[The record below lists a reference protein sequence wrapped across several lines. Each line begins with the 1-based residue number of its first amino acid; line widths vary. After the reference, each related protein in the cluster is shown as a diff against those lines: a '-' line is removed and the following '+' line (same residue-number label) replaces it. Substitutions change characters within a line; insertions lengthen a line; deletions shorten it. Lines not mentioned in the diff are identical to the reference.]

1 MRDPNPLLRRIKLSD
16 LRLFSAVVGAG
27 GMAKAATQL
36 HISQPA
42 VSKAIASLEQTLGV
56 RLLDRHAGGVTPT
69 IYGDALLQGSTAA
82 FDDLGQSVGRIKFLN
97 DPRTG
102 KLRFA
107 CGQPYALGFVPGII
121 EKMSADY
128 PGVRFDVFDVAE
140 IASLKRRQIE
150 VAITRQFTDF
160 DDPDIHEEALFEDPV
175 VVYAASDSPWARRRK
190 MSLADLIDAPW
201 ILPPYNYPTG
211 RLIVESFKASGFEPP
226 KACVKTFTLDLIL
239 GLLATGRYVS
249 IGPRSMLRICAK
261 RLSLKILPIKLQHQA
276 EFSRDH
282 DAQGP
287 HPQSG
292 CRTLHQIRARG
303 CEAARRGGLVLYANC
318 AEWRPLVMAL
328 SGHRSCLSAP
338 RCSPRRSH
346 VGCGVI
352 LDRDEAVSV
361 SRHVGYAPEAE

>member
-82 FDDLGQSVGRIKFLN
+82 FDDLGQSVGRIEFLN
-97 DPRTG
+97 DPRKG

-107 CGQPYALGFVPGII
+107 CGQPVAFGFVPGII

-128 PGVRFDVFDVAE
+128 PGVRFEVFDNNNFE
-140 IASLKRRQIE
+140 TLKRRQVE
-150 VAITRQFTDF
+150 LAINRGLTGFEDA
-160 DDPDIHEEALFEDPV
+160 DIHEEALFEDPL

-190 MSLADLIDAPW
+190 ISLADLIDAPW
-201 ILPPYNYPTG
+201 ILVFYNSPGG
-211 RLIVESFKASGFEPP
+211 RLIVEAFKASGFEPP
-226 KACVKTFTLDLIL
+226 KARVKTFRIDVVL

-249 IGPRSMLRICAK
+249 IGPRSMLRMCAK
-261 RLSLKILPIKLQHQA
+261 RLSLKILPIKLQHKPSTVA
-276 EFSRDH
+276 IMTLKD
-282 DAQGP
+282 
-287 HPQSG
+287 
-292 CRTLHQIRARG
+292 RTLSPVAELFIKYAR
-303 CEAARRGGLVLYANC
+303 EAAKPFAAAG
-318 AEWRPLVMAL
+318 
-328 SGHRSCLSAP
+328 
-338 RCSPRRSH
+338 
-346 VGCGVI
+346 
-352 LDRDEAVSV
+352 
-361 SRHVGYAPEAE
+361 

>member
-69 IYGDALLQGSTAA
+69 IYGDALLQGSTAV

-107 CGQPYALGFVPGII
+107 CGQTYALGFVPGVI
-121 EKMSADY
+121 EKMKADY

-140 IASLKRRQIE
+140 VASLKRRQIE
-150 VAITRQFTDF
+150 VAITRQSTDF

-175 VVYAASDSPWARRRK
+175 VVYAASDSPWATTSQDVAGRSHRRALDP
-190 MSLADLIDAPW
+190 SPLQ
-201 ILPPYNYPTG
+201 LPHW
-211 RLIVESFKASGFEPP
+211 
-226 KACVKTFTLDLIL
+226 
-239 GLLATGRYVS
+239 
-249 IGPRSMLRICAK
+249 
-261 RLSLKILPIKLQHQA
+261 PIKSWSPSRQA
-276 EFSRDH
+276 ASNRPRLASKLSRSILF
-282 DAQGP
+282 
-287 HPQSG
+287 SG
-292 CRTLHQIRARG
+292 CWQRAG
-303 CEAARRGGLVLYANC
+303 TSPLARDPC
-318 AEWRPLVMAL
+318 
-328 SGHRSCLSAP
+328 
-338 RCSPRRSH
+338 
-346 VGCGVI
+346 
-352 LDRDEAVSV
+352 
-361 SRHVGYAPEAE
+361 

>member
-82 FDDLGQSVGRIKFLN
+82 FDDLGQSVGRIEFLN
-97 DPRTG
+97 DPRKG

-107 CGQPYALGFVPGII
+107 CGQPVAFGFVPGII

-128 PGVRFDVFDVAE
+128 PGVRFEVFDNSNFE
-140 IASLKRRQIE
+140 TLKRRQVE
-150 VAITRQFTDF
+150 LAINRGLTGFEDA
-160 DDPDIHEEALFEDPV
+160 DIHEEALFEDPL

-190 MSLADLIDAPW
+190 ISLADLIDAPW
-201 ILPPYNYPTG
+201 ILVFYNSPGG
-211 RLIVESFKASGFEPP
+211 RLIVDAFKASGFEPP
-226 KACVKTFTLDLIL
+226 KARVKTFRIDVVL

-249 IGPRSMLRICAK
+249 IGPRSMLRMCAK
-261 RLSLKILPIKLQHQA
+261 RLSLKILPIKLQHRPSTVA
-276 EFSRDH
+276 IMTLKD
-282 DAQGP
+282 
-287 HPQSG
+287 
-292 CRTLHQIRARG
+292 RTLSPVAEIFIKYAR
-303 CEAARRGGLVLYANC
+303 EAAKPFAAAG
-318 AEWRPLVMAL
+318 
-328 SGHRSCLSAP
+328 
-338 RCSPRRSH
+338 
-346 VGCGVI
+346 
-352 LDRDEAVSV
+352 
-361 SRHVGYAPEAE
+361 

>member
-1 MRDPNPLLRRIKLSD
+1 MRDPNPLLRSIKLSD

-82 FDDLGQSVGRIKFLN
+82 FDDLGQSVGRIEFLN
-97 DPRTG
+97 DPRKG

-107 CGQPYALGFVPGII
+107 CGQPVAFGFVPGII

-128 PGVRFDVFDVAE
+128 PGVRFEVFDNSNFE
-140 IASLKRRQIE
+140 TLKRRQVE
-150 VAITRQFTDF
+150 LAINRGLTGFEDA
-160 DDPDIHEEALFEDPV
+160 DIHEEALFEDPL

-190 MSLADLIDAPW
+190 ISLADLIDAPW

-226 KACVKTFTLDLIL
+226 KACVKTFVLDLTL

-249 IGPRSMLRICAK
+249 MAPRSMLRICAK

-276 EFSRDH
+276 SS
-282 DAQGP
+282 AAIITLKG
-287 HPQSG
+287 
-292 CRTLHQIRARG
+292 RTLSPVAELFIQYAR
-303 CEAARRGGLVLYANC
+303 EAAK
-318 AEWRPLVMAL
+318 PL
-328 SGHRSCLSAP
+328 
-338 RCSPRRSH
+338 
-346 VGCGVI
+346 
-352 LDRDEAVSV
+352 AVA
-361 SRHVGYAPEAE
+361 G

>member
-16 LRLFSAVVGAG
+16 LRLFSAVIGAG

-107 CGQPYALGFVPGII
+107 CGQTYALGFVPGII

-128 PGVRFDVFDVAE
+128 PGVRFNVFDVAE

-226 KACVKTFTLDLIL
+226 KACVKTFVLDLTL

-249 IGPRSMLRICAK
+249 MAPRSMLRICAK

-276 EFSRDH
+276 SS
-282 DAQGP
+282 AAIITLKG
-287 HPQSG
+287 
-292 CRTLHQIRARG
+292 RTLSPVAELFIKYAR
-303 CEAARRGGLVLYANC
+303 EAAKPFAAAG
-318 AEWRPLVMAL
+318 
-328 SGHRSCLSAP
+328 
-338 RCSPRRSH
+338 
-346 VGCGVI
+346 
-352 LDRDEAVSV
+352 
-361 SRHVGYAPEAE
+361 